1 MSRLVWLLF
10 LSTLFFAAFTQAK
23 PLTPEKVPEP
33 LKPWISWVVQDN
45 PELACPFLYNS
56 YEQKRCSWP
65 TQLTLDLTPAKGVF
79 SISWKVYKDS
89 WVSLPGD
96 SKHWPLNVTANGKP
110 ALVMDKN
117 GIPSIKLEAGRDHLA
132 KYQIKGEFLWDTIPD
147 NLKIPDDTGLINL
160 AVNGLG
166 IPAPIIKDGQ
176 LWLKESES
184 GLSKPENIQNNLD
197 IQVFRKIIDEVPLQ
211 VLTRLELDVSGEQRE
226 VKLAFPLLNGFIPLQ
241 LQSPLPVRLEP
252 DGQLIVQVRPGRWQ
266 IDILARSTKE
276 PDTLSFPSSNVP
288 KPSRSQAGA
297 WEREQDWPESE
308 IWVFEAR
315 PELRVVEIEQLGA
328 IDASQTNLPED
339 WRNLPAYKINQGQ
352 AMGFKVI
359 RRGDPEPEPNQ
370 LSLTRRL
377 WLDFDGKG
385 YTVNDTINGK
395 MTNGWRLNAL
405 PNTQLGKVTLDGNN
419 QLITQ
424 QAGTSKQGVE
434 VRKGMIMLNADSR
447 ILGDID
453 SMSAVGWEQGFHN
466 VSAELNMP
474 PGWRLLAAGGVDNV
488 PDSWIS
494 RWTLLDLFLVLITA
508 LAVGRLWNHYWG
520 ALALVTLVIIWHE
533 PGAPHYVW
541 LNILAATAL
550 LGVLP
555 QGRFYKLTRGYL
567 NLCWLALVVIALPF
581 MVSQVRIGIFPQLE
595 YPWQEIQV
603 TGRTESP
610 MPMPAPASMP
620 MDAMDAAKEQL
631 GGMAKRARSKS
642 EYDRVMSEEKEAST
656 YYGSSLERIDP
667 KAKVQTGPG
676 LPQWQWNKIYLSW
689 NGSVDSGQQLDL
701 WYLSPGMTMF
711 LNFLRVALVALLAL
725 LMFGVAEKFTP
736 DFIRKLGSGNKA
748 TPLLLWFIVLP
759 FLSIPSPKVYADYP
773 SEVLLNELKTR
784 LQEVEIPDC
793 LPACAQIQQMH
804 VAITDKTIAITLQID
819 AQESVTLPLPSEYN
833 QWFPNQVLDNGEPA
847 QALYR
852 SNNSLWINLGKGE
865 HQVILKG
872 LTPLLSKFTL
882 PLPLKP
888 NRVTV
893 EKSGWEVVGLHEN
906 GWSDEQLQ
914 FSRIQQTRQ
923 DKTKPVLEPGVLPPF
938 VRVERT
944 LSVGLDWRVITQI
957 IRISPADAAVVITVP
972 LLPGESVTSPGIRV
986 KDNAVE
992 VNMAAQQTLMQWEST
1007 LEKSDKIELTAPQT
1021 DQWIEVWKADVSPIW
1036 HIEPSGIAM
1045 IHLNSEGQWLPEWH
1059 PWPGE
1064 KITLQITRPQ
1074 AVEGQTLTIDNSSL
1088 GIKPGQRTQ
1097 DAELKLSLRSS
1108 QGSQHTLT
1116 LPEKAVLQSVSIDGQ
1131 IQPIRQQGRKLTLP
1145 VNPGKQDVLINW
1157 QETRAIA
1164 TAVTTPLL
1172 DLGQDSVNT
1181 NLSISLGQDRW
1192 VLFVTG
1198 PRMGPAVLF
1207 WGVLIVIFIL
1217 SLGLGKIPLTPLKSR
1232 HWFLLLVGL
1241 SQIPMAS
1248 AGIVIAWLMLLGWRA
1263 DQSASQWRYFNVLQ
1277 MMIGGLTLL
1286 ALGVLFSAVAQGLL
1300 SSPDMQISG
1309 NQSSAF
1315 LLNWYQDRSPPILPT
1330 ATVISVPLIVY
1341 RLLMLAWAL
1350 WLAVSLLNWL
1360 KWGWGCFSSNGLWHK
1375 AAVKE
1380 KAVVVAAE
1388 KSNDAGI

>member
-1 MSRLVWLLF
+1 MRRFVWLLV
-10 LSTLFFAAFTQAK
+10 LSTLFFAASAQAK
-23 PLTPEKVPEP
+23 PLKPAEVPEP
-33 LKPWISWVVQDN
+33 LKPWISWAVKDN

-65 TQLTLDLTPAKGVF
+65 TQLSLDLTPAKGVF

-96 SKHWPLNVTANGKP
+96 SKHWPLNATVNGKP

-117 GIPSIKLEAGRDHLA
+117 SIPSIKLMVGPDHPA
-132 KYQIKGEFLWDTIPD
+132 TYQIKGEFLWDAIPD
-147 NLKIPDDTGLINL
+147 NLKIPDDTGLISV
-160 AVNGLG
+160 AVNGLNL
-166 IPAPIIKDGQ
+166 PAPAIKDGQ

-184 GLSKPENIQNNLD
+184 GQNKPENIQNNLD
-197 IQVFRKIIDEVPLQ
+197 SQVFRKLIDEVPLQ

-226 VKLAFPLLNGFIPLQ
+226 VKLAFPLLDGFIPLQ
-241 LQSPLPVRLEP
+241 LQSPLPARLEP
-252 DGQLIVQVRPGRWQ
+252 DGQLTVQVRPGRWQ
-266 IDILARSTKE
+266 IDILARSPKE
-276 PDTLSFPSSNVP
+276 LATLSFPSSSLGTS
-288 KPSRSQAGA
+288 KESK
-297 WEREQDWPESE
+297 DWPESE

-315 PELRVVEIEQLGA
+315 PELRVVEIEQLSA
-328 IDASQTNLPED
+328 IDASQTNLPEE
-339 WRNLPAYKINQGQ
+339 WKNLPAYKINQGQ

-370 LSLTRRL
+370 LSINRRL

-405 PNTQLGKVTLDGNN
+405 ANTQLGKVTLDGNN

-424 QAGTSKQGVE
+424 QAGTNKQGVE
-434 VRKGMIMLNADSR
+434 VRKGMIMLTADSR
-447 ILGDID
+447 IKGDID
-453 SMSAVGWEQGFHN
+453 SMSAVGWEQNFHN
-466 VSAELNMP
+466 VSAELNLP
-474 PGWRLLAAGGVDNV
+474 PGWRLLAARGVDNV

-494 RWTLLDLFLVLITA
+494 RWNNLLDFFLVLITA
-508 LAVGRLWNHYWG
+508 LAVGRLWNPYWG

-555 QGRFYKLTRGYL
+555 QGRFYQLTRGYL
-567 NLCWLALVVIALPF
+567 TICWLALVVITVPF
-581 MVSQVRIGIFPQLE
+581 MVSQVRMGIYPQLE

-603 TGRTESP
+603 TGRAES
-610 MPMPAPASMP
+610 PMPAPAPMP
-620 MDAMDAAKEQL
+620 MEAMDAAQQQL
-631 GGMAKRARSKS
+631 GEVAKRARSKS
-642 EYDRVMSEEKEAST
+642 GYESDMPEQKT
-656 YYGSSLERIDP
+656 LNDYYGSSAASFERIDP

-676 LPQWQWNKIYLSW
+676 LPQWQWNKVYLSW

-701 WYLSPGMTMF
+701 WYLSPGMTML

-725 LMFGVAEKFTP
+725 VMFGVAEKFMP
-736 DFIRKLGSGNKA
+736 RFISKAGRGKGA
-748 TPLLLWFIVLP
+748 TPLLLCFLVLP
-759 FLSIPSPKVYADYP
+759 LLSMPSPKAYADYP
-773 SEVLLNELKTR
+773 SEALLNELKTR
-784 LQEVEIPDC
+784 LQEIEIPDC
-793 LPACAQIQQMH
+793 LPGCAQIAQMN
-804 VAITDKTIAITLQID
+804 VAITDKTIEISLQID
-819 AQESVTLPLPSEYN
+819 AQESVTLPLPSEYT

-847 QALYR
+847 QALFR
-852 SNNSLWINLGKGE
+852 SNNTLWINLNKGE
-865 HQVILKG
+865 HKVILKG

-893 EKSGWEVVGLHEN
+893 EKTGWEVVGLHEN
-906 GWSDEQLQ
+906 GWPDEQLQ

-938 VRVERT
+938 VRVERL
-944 LSVGLDWRVITQI
+944 LSVGLDWRVITSI
-957 IRISPADAAVVITVP
+957 IRLSPADSAVVLTVP
-972 LLPGESVTSPGIRV
+972 LLAGESVTSPGVRV

-1021 DQWIEVWKADVSPIW
+1021 DQWIEVWKADISPIW
-1036 HIEPSGIAM
+1036 HLDPSGIAM

-1074 AVEGQTLTIDNSSL
+1074 AGEGQTLTIDTSSL
-1088 GIKPGQRTQ
+1088 SIKPGQRTQ
-1097 DAELKLSLRSS
+1097 DAELRINLRSS

-1116 LPEKAVLQSVSIDGQ
+1116 LPENAVLQSVAINGQ
-1131 IQPIRQQGRKLTLP
+1131 TQPIRQQGRKLTLP
-1145 VNPGKQDVLINW
+1145 VNPGKQEVLISW

-1164 TAVTTPLL
+1164 MAVTTPFV

-1192 VLFVTG
+1192 VLFVMG

-1241 SQIPMAS
+1241 SQIPMA
-1248 AGIVIAWLMLLGWRA
+1248 
-1263 DQSASQWRYFNVLQ
+1263 
-1277 MMIGGLTLL
+1277 
-1286 ALGVLFSAVAQGLL
+1286 
-1300 SSPDMQISG
+1300 
-1309 NQSSAF
+1309 
-1315 LLNWYQDRSPPILPT
+1315 
-1330 ATVISVPLIVY
+1330 
-1341 RLLMLAWAL
+1341 
-1350 WLAVSLLNWL
+1350 
-1360 KWGWGCFSSNGLWHK
+1360 
-1375 AAVKE
+1375 
-1380 KAVVVAAE
+1380 
-1388 KSNDAGI
+1388 

>member
-1 MSRLVWLLF
+1 
-10 LSTLFFAAFTQAK
+10 
-23 PLTPEKVPEP
+23 
-33 LKPWISWVVQDN
+33 VQDN

-65 TQLTLDLTPAKGVF
+65 TQLALDLTPAKGVF
-79 SISWKVYKDS
+79 STSWQVYKES

-96 SKHWPLNVTANGKP
+96 NKHWPLNITVNGKP

-117 GIPSIKLEAGRDHLA
+117 GIPSIKLAAGTDHLA
-132 KYQIKGEFLWDTIPD
+132 KYQIKGEFLWDAIPD
-147 NLKIPDDTGLINL
+147 NLRIPDDTGLISL
-160 AVNGLG
+160 TVNGLS
-166 IPAPIIKDGQ
+166 IPAPAIKDGQ
-176 LWLKESES
+176 LWLKESDS
-184 GLSKPENIQNNLD
+184 GQSKPENIQNALS

-211 VLTRLELDVSGEQRE
+211 ILTRLELDVSGEQRE
-226 VKLAFPLLNGFIPLQ
+226 VKLAYPLLSGFIPLQ
-241 LQSPLPVRLEP
+241 LQSPLPARLEP
-252 DGQLIVQVRPGRWQ
+252 DGQLIVQVRPGQWQ
-266 IDILARSTKE
+266 IEILARSTKE
-276 PDTLSFPSSNVP
+276 PDTLPYP
-288 KPSRSQAGA
+288 KESK
-297 WEREQDWPESE
+297 DWPESE

-315 PELRVVEIEQLGA
+315 PELRVVEIEQLSA

-339 WRNLPAYKINQGQ
+339 WKNMPAYKISQGQ
-352 AMGFKVI
+352 AMSIKVI

-370 LSLTRRL
+370 LSITRKL
-377 WLDFDGKG
+377 WLNFDGKG

-395 MTNGWRLNAL
+395 MTSGWRLNAL
-405 PNTQLGKVTLDGNN
+405 PATQLGKVTLDGNN

-424 QAGTSKQGVE
+424 QAGTGKQGVE

-447 ILGDID
+447 IKGDID

-466 VSAELNMP
+466 VRAELNLP
-474 PGWRLLAAGGVDNV
+474 PGWRLLAASGVDNV

-508 LAVGRLWNHYWG
+508 LATGRIWNHYWG

-555 QGRFYKLTRGYL
+555 QGRFYKLTRWYL
-567 NLCWLALVVIALPF
+567 NICWLALVVIAIPF
-581 MVSQVRIGIFPQLE
+581 MVSQVRMGIYPQLE
-595 YPWQEIQV
+595 YPWQAIQV
-603 TGRTESP
+603 TSSAERT
-610 MPMPAPASMP
+610 MPAPPASMP
-620 MDAMDAAKEQL
+620 VETMDAAQQQL
-631 GGMAKRARSKS
+631 GKAAKRVPSKN
-642 EYDRVMSEEKEAST
+642 EYDSAIPEQKTSSD
-656 YYGSSLERIDP
+656 YYGSSVTSLERIDP
-667 KAKVQTGPG
+667 KAKLQTGPG
-676 LPQWQWNKIYLSW
+676 LPQWQWNKVYLSW

-711 LNFLRVALVALLAL
+711 LNFLRVALVAMLAL
-725 LMFGVAEKFTP
+725 LMFGVAEKFMP
-736 DFIRKLGSGNKA
+736 HFISKPSRGKGA

-759 FLSIPSPKVYADYP
+759 FLSIPSPKIYADYP
-773 SEVLLNELKTR
+773 SEALLNELKTR

-793 LPACAQIQQMH
+793 LPGCAQIQQMN
-804 VAITDKTIAITLQID
+804 VAITDKTIEITLQID

-833 QWFPNQVLDNGEPA
+833 QWFPNQALDNGEPA
-847 QALYR
+847 QALFR
-852 SNNSLWINLGKGE
+852 NNNNLWINLSKGE
-865 HQVILKG
+865 HRVILKG

-906 GWSDEQLQ
+906 GWSDDQLQ

-923 DKTKPVLEPGVLPPF
+923 DKTKPELEPGVLPPF
-938 VRVERT
+938 VSVERL
-944 LSVGLDWRVITQI
+944 LSIGLDWRVITQI
-957 IRISPADAAVVITVP
+957 IRISPADSAVVLTVP

-1007 LEKSDKIELTAPQT
+1007 LEKSDKIELTASQT

-1036 HIEPSGIAM
+1036 HIDPSGIAM

-1074 AVEGQTLTIDNSSL
+1074 AVEGQTLTIDSSSL
-1088 GIKPGQRTQ
+1088 NIKPGQRTQ

-1116 LPEKAVLQSVSIDGQ
+1116 LPEKAVLQSVAIDGQ
-1131 IQPIRQQGRKLTLP
+1131 TQPIRQQGRKLTLP
-1145 VNPGKQDVLINW
+1145 VNPGKQDVLISW
-1157 QETRAIA
+1157 QEAKAIA
-1164 TAVTTPLL
+1164 TTVTTPWL
-1172 DLGQDSVNT
+1172 DLGQNSVNT

-1192 VLFVTG
+1192 GLFVMG

-1217 SLGLGKIPLTPLKSR
+1217 SLGLGKIRLTPLKSR

-1241 SQIPMAS
+1241 SQIPIAF

-1263 DQSASQWRYFNVLQ
+1263 KQSAADWRYFNALQ
-1277 MMIGGLTLL
+1277 IIIGGLTVLS
-1286 ALGVLFSAVAQGLL
+1286 LGVLFAAVAQGLL
-1300 SSPDMQISG
+1300 SLPDMQITG

-1315 LLNWYQDRSPPILPT
+1315 SLNWYQDRSQPILPT
-1330 ATVISVPLIVY
+1330 ATVISVPLLVY

-1360 KWGWGCFSSNGLWHK
+1360 KWGWSCFSSNGLWNK
-1375 AAVKE
+1375 TVIE
-1380 KAVVVAAE
+1380 KVTTVVEEE
-1388 KSNDAGI
+1388 KQS

>member
-1 MSRLVWLLF
+1 MNRLVWLF
-10 LSTLFFAAFTQAK
+10 CFSTLFFASFSQAK
-23 PLTPEKVPEP
+23 PLTPAQVPEP

-65 TQLTLDLTPAKGVF
+65 TQLALDLTPAKGTF
-79 SISWKVYKDS
+79 SISWRVYKES

-96 SKHWPLNVTANGKP
+96 SKHWPLNVTVNGKP

-117 GIPSIKLEAGRDHLA
+117 GIPSIKLAAGTDHLA
-132 KYQIKGEFLWDTIPD
+132 KYQIKGEFLWDVIPD
-147 NLKIPDDTGLINL
+147 NLSIPDDTGLISL
-160 AVNGLG
+160 TVNGLS
-166 IPAPIIKDGQ
+166 IPAPAIKDGQ

-184 GLSKPENIQNNLD
+184 GQSKPENIQNALG

-211 VLTRLELDVSGEQRE
+211 TLTRLELDVSGEQRE
-226 VKLAFPLLNGFIPLQ
+226 VKLVNPLLNGFIPLQ
-241 LQSPLPVRLEP
+241 LQSPLPARLDP
-252 DGQLIVQVRPGRWQ
+252 DGQLIVQVRPGQWQ
-266 IDILARSTKE
+266 IEILARSVKE
-276 PDTLSFPSSNVP
+276 PDVLSFPSPHAP
-288 KPSRSQAGA
+288 KLESGN
-297 WEREQDWPESE
+297 EQDWPEAE

-315 PELRVVEIEQLGA
+315 PELRIVEIEQLNA

-339 WRNLPAYKINQGQ
+339 WKSLPAYKISQGQ
-352 AMGFKVI
+352 AMVFKVI

-370 LSLTRRL
+370 LTINRKL

-395 MTNGWRLNAL
+395 MTSGWRLNAL
-405 PNTQLGKVTLDGNN
+405 PDTQLGKVTLDGNN

-424 QAGTSKQGVE
+424 PAGTDKQGVE

-447 ILGDID
+447 IKGDVN
-453 SMSAVGWEQGFHN
+453 SMSAVGWEQSFHN
-466 VSAELNMP
+466 VSAELNLP
-474 PGWRLLAAGGVDNV
+474 PGWRLLAASGVDNV

-508 LAVGRLWNHYWG
+508 LATGRLWNHYWG
-520 ALALVTLVIIWHE
+520 ALALLTLVIIWHE

-555 QGRFYKLTRGYL
+555 KGRFHKMTRWYL
-567 NLCWLALVVIALPF
+567 NLCWLALVVIAVPF
-581 MVSQVRIGIFPQLE
+581 MISQVRMGIYPQLE
-595 YPWQEIQV
+595 YPWQALQV
-603 TGRTESP
+603 ANRAESP
-610 MPMPAPASMP
+610 MPSPATMP
-620 MDAMDAAKEQL
+620 MEAMDAVQQQL
-631 GGMAKRARSKS
+631 GEVAKRASSKN
-642 EYDRVMSEEKEAST
+642 EYESAMPEQKATGD
-656 YYGSSLERIDP
+656 YYGSSAVSLERVDP

-676 LPQWQWNKIYLSW
+676 LPQWQWHKIYLSW

-701 WYLSPGMTMF
+701 WYLSPRMTML
-711 LNFLRVALVALLAL
+711 LNFLRVVLVAMLAL
-725 LMFGVAEKFTP
+725 LMFGVAEKFMP
-736 DFIRKLGSGNKA
+736 HFIPKPGRGKGAAPLMLWF
-748 TPLLLWFIVLP
+748 LLLQL
-759 FLSIPSPKVYADYP
+759 LSIPSPKVYADYP
-773 SEVLLNELKTR
+773 SEAMLNELKTR

-793 LPACAQIQQMH
+793 LPGCAQIQQMNM
-804 VAITDKTIAITLQID
+804 AIADKTIEITLQID

-852 SNNSLWINLGKGE
+852 YNNNLWINLQKGG
-865 HQVILKG
+865 HQIILKG

-906 GWSDEQLQ
+906 GWADEQLQ
-914 FSRIQQTRQ
+914 FSRIQQTRE

-938 VRVERT
+938 VRVERL

-957 IRISPADAAVVITVP
+957 IRMSPADSAVVLTVP
-972 LLPGESVTSPGIRV
+972 LLPGESVTSPGVRV

-992 VNMAAQQTLMQWEST
+992 VNMAAQQTVMQWEST
-1007 LEKSDKIELTAPQT
+1007 LEKSDKIELTASQT
-1021 DQWIEVWKADVSPIW
+1021 DQWIEVWKADISPIW
-1036 HIEPSGIAM
+1036 HIDPSGIAM

-1074 AVEGQTLTIDNSSL
+1074 AVEGQTLTIDSSSL

-1097 DAELKLSLRSS
+1097 DAELKISLRSS
-1108 QGSQHTLT
+1108 QGTQHTLT
-1116 LPEKAVLQSVSIDGQ
+1116 LPEKAVLQSIAINGQ
-1131 IQPIRQQGRKLTLP
+1131 TQPIRQQGRKLTFP
-1145 VNPGKQDVLINW
+1145 VNPGNMDVQISW
-1157 QETRAIA
+1157 QEVKAIA
-1164 TAVTTPLL
+1164 TAVTTPWL
-1172 DLGQDSVNT
+1172 DLGQGSVNT

-1192 VLFVTG
+1192 VLFVMG

-1217 SLGLGKIPLTPLKSR
+1217 SLGLGKIPLTPLKNW

-1241 SQIPMAS
+1241 SQIPMAF

-1263 DQSASQWRYFNVLQ
+1263 DQSATELRYFNTLQIIIGVL
-1277 MMIGGLTLL
+1277 TVL
-1286 ALGVLFSAVAQGLL
+1286 ALGVLFGAVAQGLL
-1300 SSPDMQISG
+1300 NSPDMLITG

-1315 LLNWYQDRSPPILPT
+1315 LLNWYQDRSLPFLPT

-1360 KWGWGCFSSNGLWHK
+1360 KWGWGCFSNNGLWNK
-1375 AAVKE
+1375 TTVEE
-1380 KAVVVAAE
+1380 KAVVVDAE
-1388 KSNDAGI
+1388 KQ